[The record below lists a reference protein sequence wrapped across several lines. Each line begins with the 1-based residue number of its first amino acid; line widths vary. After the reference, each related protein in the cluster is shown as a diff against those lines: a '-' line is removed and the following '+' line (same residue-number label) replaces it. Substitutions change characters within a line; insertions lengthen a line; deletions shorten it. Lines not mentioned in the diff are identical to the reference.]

1 MNYLAH
7 AYLSC
12 NNESLLIGNMITDMC
27 RKKEL
32 NLLNKDIQEG
42 VTLHRSIDHFTDSH
56 PQWKKST
63 SKFFK
68 RHGKYASVL
77 TDLFYD
83 YYLIKN
89 WDTYSSEHLGPFTTK
104 VYEQLLKNLDNMPSR
119 ITPKIQ
125 KMVDDD
131 YLTKYSKR
139 EGLQRSL
146 EWMDKRTKFPSV
158 FKDALLDLDE
168 YDQELNE
175 EFNLFFPELINHV
188 NAFCKI

>member
-12 NNESLLIGNMITDMC
+12 SNENLLIGNMITDLC

-32 NLLNKDIQEG
+32 EPLSAEFKEG
-42 VTLHRSIDHFTDSH
+42 VTLHRSIDHFTDHH
-56 PQWKKST
+56 PQWKKSRD
-63 SKFFK
+63 KFYK

-89 WDTYSSEHLGPFTTK
+89 WNRYSGEDLFAFTAN
-104 VYEQLLKNLDNMPSR
+104 VYTILLKHLDQMPER
-119 ITPKIQ
+119 IRPKIVR
-125 KMVDDD
+125 MVEND
-131 YLTKYSKR
+131 YLTTYSQR
-139 EGLQRSL
+139 DGLQRSL

-158 FKDALLDLDE
+158 FKEALLDLDE
-168 YDQELNE
+168 YDTDLNN
-175 EFNLFFPELINHV
+175 EFNAFFPELISHV
-188 NAFCKI
+188 DAICDC